1 MIVSTGKDE
10 ELLINPYDACY
21 ISYQV
26 NASSYNPV
34 MFVASRFGTYNCT
47 ITKISDTNTSKM
59 TSGIFIKTSIDK
71 GTIKFSFTSG
81 GILAFIKVKNAI
93 K

>member
-10 ELLINPYDACY
+10 ELLINPYDAYY
-21 ISYQV
+21 ILYQV

-34 MFVASRFGTYNCT
+34 MFVASRFGTNNST
-47 ITKISDTNTSKM
+47 ITKISDTNTSKI

-71 GTIKFSFTSG
+71 DTIKFSFTSG
-81 GILAFIKVKNAI
+81 GILSFTRIKMQ
-93 K
+93 